1 MNRRIILL
9 TATVL
14 AVTGCFFMQGC
25 IQQHA
30 PAFPEIA
37 SIQADTAVL
46 LKPEV
51 ETSPDCRISID
62 FMYLKPASPTDS
74 VSEAVNRIFYET
86 VSEKTAGAGSLTPE
100 AFVNSMKE
108 GYID

>member
-37 SIQADTAVL
+37 SIQADTTVL

-51 ETSPDCRISID
+51 ELHR
-62 FMYLKPASPTDS
+62 
-74 VSEAVNRIFYET
+74 
-86 VSEKTAGAGSLTPE
+86 TA
-100 AFVNSMKE
+100 AFPL
-108 GYID
+108 ILCI

>member
-37 SIQADTAVL
+37 SIQADTTVL

-74 VSEAVNRIFYET
+74 VSEAVNRIFY
-86 VSEKTAGAGSLTPE
+86 
-100 AFVNSMKE
+100 
-108 GYID
+108 

>member
-37 SIQADTAVL
+37 SIQADTTVL

-74 VSEAVNRIFYET
+74 VSEAVNRIQKKS
-86 VSEKTAGAGSLTPE
+86 SEILRRRSAQRSQARRYPCL
-100 AFVNSMKE
+100 V
-108 GYID
+108 